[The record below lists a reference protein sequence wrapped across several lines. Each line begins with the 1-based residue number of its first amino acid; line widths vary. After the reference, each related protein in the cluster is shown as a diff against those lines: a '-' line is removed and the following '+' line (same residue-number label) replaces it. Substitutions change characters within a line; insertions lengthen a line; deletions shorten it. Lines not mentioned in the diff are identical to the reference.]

1 LNGLTDDSSL
11 ILPAVAAEFSVGR
24 PPLLTLAQN
33 IGLLAGAMFW
43 GFGCDI
49 FGRKWGF
56 NLTLGITGV
65 FGMLAASSPNFV
77 AVGCFVAIAAFG
89 VGGNLPVGTSMKL
102 PDVSDIVWDEEM

>member
-1 LNGLTDDSSL
+1 
-11 ILPAVAAEFSVGR
+11 
-24 PPLLTLAQN
+24 LTLAQN

-77 AVGCFVAIAAFG
+77 ALGCFAAFYSFG
-89 VGGNLPVGTSMKL
+89 VGGNLPVGM
-102 PDVSDIVWDEEM
+102 